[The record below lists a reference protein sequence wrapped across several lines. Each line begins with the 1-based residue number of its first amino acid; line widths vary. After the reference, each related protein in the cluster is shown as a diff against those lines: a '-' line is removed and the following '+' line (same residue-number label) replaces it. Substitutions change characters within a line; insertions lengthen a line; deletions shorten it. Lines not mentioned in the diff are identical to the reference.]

1 RSSSQARRNR
11 RKGLA
16 MPLAMFDLTGKTV
29 IVTGAGRGLGRAMA
43 DGIAAAG
50 AATVV
55 AGRTEADVREAAA
68 AIEAAGGRAH
78 AIVFDATRRAD
89 VERLVAETVTT
100 FGGLDGIVVNHGVGL
115 AKPADA
121 VTDEDWDRVLD
132 VNLKSAF
139 VCAQV
144 AGRRMVAQ
152 GAGSIVFVSS
162 TASLVG
168 FDKLVAYGAS
178 KGGMDQ
184 MVRQL
189 AVEWGARGVRVNAIN
204 PGYTTNDM
212 RGTEKRHAAAEL
224 NAEMRRLTPMQR
236 RGTPGEFAGP
246 AVFLLAEASS
256 FVNGV
261 CLAVDGGYCAM

>member
-1 RSSSQARRNR
+1 
-11 RKGLA
+11 

-43 DGIAAAG
+43 RGIAQAG

-55 AGRTEADVREAAA
+55 AGRTAADVEAAA
-68 AIEAAGGRAH
+68 ADIEAGGGRVLA
-78 AIVFDATRRAD
+78 VPFDATRRAD
-89 VERLVAETVTT
+89 VERLAAATIGN

-115 AKPADA
+115 AKPAAD
-121 VTDEDWDRVLD
+121 VTDEDWDRVLE
-132 VNLKSAF
+132 VNLRSAF

-144 AGRRMVAQ
+144 AGRRMVDQ
-152 GAGSIVFVSS
+152 GSGSIVFVSS

-168 FDKLVAYGAS
+168 FDRLVAYGAS
-178 KGGMDQ
+178 KGGVDQ

-189 AVEWGARGVRVNAIN
+189 AVEWGPRGVRVNAIN

-212 RGTEKRHAAAEL
+212 RGTETRHAASEL
-224 NAEMRRLTPMQR
+224 NDEMRRLTPMQR
-236 RGTPGEFAGP
+236 RGECEEFAGP
-246 AVFLLAEASS
+246 AVFLLSDAAS

>member
-1 RSSSQARRNR
+1 
-11 RKGLA
+11 

-43 DGIAAAG
+43 LGIAAAG

-55 AGRTEADVREAAA
+55 AGRTAADVEAAA
-68 AIEAAGGRAH
+68 AEVEAAGGRAR
-78 AIVFDATRRAD
+78 AVAFDATRRDD
-89 VERLVAETVTT
+89 VERLTAETIAA

-115 AKPADA
+115 AKPAA
-121 VTDEDWDRVLD
+121 EVTDEDWDRVLD
-132 VNLKSAF
+132 INLRSAF
-139 VCAQV
+139 VCAQI

-152 GAGSIVFVSS
+152 GSGSIVFVSS
-162 TASLVG
+162 TASTVG
-168 FDKLVAYGAS
+168 FDRLVAYGAS
-178 KGGMDQ
+178 KGGVDQ

-189 AVEWGARGVRVNAIN
+189 AVEWGPRGVRVNAIN

-212 RGTEKRHAAAEL
+212 RGTETRHAAPEL
-224 NAEMRRLTPMQR
+224 NDEMRRLTPMQR
-236 RGTPGEFAGP
+236 RGERAEFAGP
-246 AVFLLAEASS
+246 AVFFLADASS